1 MTALRRA
8 AAVGVAA
15 PGLGA
20 WARGAGGL
28 LLQKKNKR
36 FLRVR
41 PESNWRPQDLQSYA
55 LPLSYTPAAG
65 AGGRPG
71 KKATRARG
79 RASFGFVM
87 TGVGFEPTP
96 PKRRELESPALDHSA
111 IQPWPRPRRTAG
123 QRRRKSLR
131 SVALSAPS
139 RGTRPNSHIEIK
151 KRDEGP

>member
-20 WARGAGGL
+20 WARGAGEQGKKKE
-28 LLQKKNKR
+28 QKVPQGAT
-36 FLRVR
+36 RVELATAGSAILCSATELHTR
-41 PESNWRPQDLQSYA
+41 CRGRGAAREKSNAR
-55 LPLSYTPAAG
+55 AG
-65 AGGRPG
+65 ARV
-71 KKATRARG
+71 
-79 RASFGFVM
+79 FCFVM

-123 QRRRKSLR
+123 QRRRKSLL
-131 SVALSAPS
+131 ALLRCQRQVGEHDPTA
-139 RGTRPNSHIEIK
+139 I
-151 KRDEGP
+151 

>member
-55 LPLSYTPAAG
+55 LPLSYTPLTG
-65 AGGRPG
+65 IVQ
-71 KKATRARG
+71 RARG
-79 RASFGFVM
+79 FLYKQNSVL

-139 RGTRPNSHIEIK
+139 RGTRPNSHIETK